1 MRDDTPEI
9 RKLQD
14 AVRELDCSGPYP
26 VYAVQHRDG
35 RLVRTSAGQI
45 KRFSS
50 PEGAQ
55 SYIAN
60 LRASGYKVVRYS

>member
-14 AVRELDCSGPYP
+14 AVRELDCSGSYP
-26 VYAVQHRDG
+26 VYAIQHPNG
-35 RLVRTSAGQI
+35 ILFRTSSGAVM
-45 KRFSS
+45 RFSS